1 MSDSSKGDNDLIG
14 SGRRAGVT
22 TLQWALIGL
31 AVLLLLGTMFLFSR
45 MALGGTREYGMMFFP
60 YFPLGFGFFGGFW
73 IILILTLPFLIL
85 WPASGRQ
92 HREDLQQDNA
102 LQILRERYAKGEI
115 TKEQFDQMTRDL
127 THKSQ

>member
-1 MSDSSKGDNDLIG
+1 MIG
-14 SGRRAGVT
+14 SRRRAGVT
-22 TLQWALIGL
+22 VLQWALVGL
-31 AVLLLLGTMFLFSR
+31 AVLLLLGIMFLFSR
-45 MALGGTREYGMMFFP
+45 MALGGMREYGMMFFS
-60 YFPLGFGFFGGFW
+60 YLPLGFGFFGGFW
-73 IILILTLPFLIL
+73 IILIFALPVLIL

-127 THKSQ
+127 THKRQ